1 MLGCGTVALNTT
13 QLMLKCMY
21 KGLLCEECVARG
33 RYSKSNLKIDLR
45 ELKRELIERRFIPAS
60 EYEEISKKQ
69 VEIIKIINSIGCT
82 CAIQ

>member
-1 MLGCGTVALNTT
+1 
-13 QLMLKCMY
+13 MY

-45 ELKRELIERRFIPAS
+45 EMKRELTERRFISAS
-60 EYEEISKKQ
+60 EYGEISKKQ
-69 VEIIKIINSIGCT
+69 VEIIKTIKSIGCN